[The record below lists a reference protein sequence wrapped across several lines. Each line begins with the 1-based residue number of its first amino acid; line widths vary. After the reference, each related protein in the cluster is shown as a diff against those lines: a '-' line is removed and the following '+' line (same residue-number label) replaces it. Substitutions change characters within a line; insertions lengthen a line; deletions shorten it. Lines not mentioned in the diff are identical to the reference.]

1 MATQSAS
8 VIPQL
13 GGMLR
18 YWRQERGKS
27 QLDLSLDTGI
37 SQRHLS
43 FVESGRSIPSRDF
56 LSIVS
61 DALNIPLRERN
72 VLLLASGYAPL
83 YSEQSLDAD
92 QMAIVTRAIDR
103 MLQQHEPH
111 PALVLDRH
119 WNVIRTNE
127 AAPRFFGS
135 FVDLEARPRPRNL
148 LDLMFDPAGMRPF
161 VEEWEEV
168 AAGLLQRVRREA
180 VGQVIDAGLAELLER
195 LHKYPGVA
203 GLKPPLAPQ
212 IPVLPITFRR
222 GDERFSYFSLITTV
236 GTPQCITAQELR
248 VECMFPSYANGTLAR
263 SVGEIGGD
271 LDRRLLGGGDGG
283 GEQESGCDSEAADGH
298 ERRCPLWGRV

>member
-8 VIPQL
+8 TVPQL
-13 GGMLR
+13 GEMLR
-18 YWRQERGKS
+18 YWRHERGKS

-43 FVESGRSIPSRDF
+43 FVESGRSNPSRDF
-56 LSIVS
+56 LSTVS

-83 YSEQSLDAD
+83 YGEQSMDAE
-92 QMAIVTRAIDR
+92 QMTIVTRAIER

-111 PALVLDRH
+111 PALVLDRY
-119 WNVIRTNE
+119 WNVIRTNQ
-127 AAPRFFGS
+127 AAPRFFRS
-135 FVDLEARPRPRNL
+135 FIDLEARPKPRNL

-161 VEEWEEV
+161 VEEWEKV

-180 VGQVIDAGLAELLER
+180 VGQVVDARLVVLLER
-195 LHKYPGVA
+195 LRRYPGVA

-212 IPVLPITFRR
+212 SPVLPITFRR
-222 GDERFSYFSLITTV
+222 GNERFSYFSLITTV

-248 VECMFPSYANGTLAR
+248 VECMFPIHGKEDKP
-263 SVGEIGGD
+263 V
-271 LDRRLLGGGDGG
+271 
-283 GEQESGCDSEAADGH
+283 
-298 ERRCPLWGRV
+298 

>member
-1 MATQSAS
+1 MGTQSVSA
-8 VIPQL
+8 VPQL
-13 GGMLR
+13 GELLR

-43 FVESGRSIPSRDF
+43 FVESGRSAPSRDF

-83 YSEQSLDAD
+83 YVEQSMDAE

-111 PALVLDRH
+111 PALVLDRY

-135 FVDLEARPRPRNL
+135 FIDLEARQKPRNL
-148 LDLMFDPAGMRPF
+148 LDLMFDPMGMRPF
-161 VEEWEEV
+161 VEEWDKI
-168 AAGLLQRVRREA
+168 AASLLQRVGREA
-180 VGQVIDAGLAELLER
+180 VGQVMDVGLARLLER
-195 LHKYPGVA
+195 LRKYPGVA
-203 GLKPPLAPQ
+203 ALKPRLEPQ
-212 IPVLPITFRR
+212 SPVLPITFRR

-236 GTPQCITAQELR
+236 GHATVRHCTGTAGGVHVSDSCRKGRSWSSPISTSPHMNL
-248 VECMFPSYANGTLAR
+248 AN
-263 SVGEIGGD
+263 
-271 LDRRLLGGGDGG
+271 
-283 GEQESGCDSEAADGH
+283 CF
-298 ERRCPLWGRV
+298 